1 MNNKDRKLSCLVKK
15 KLQER
20 KKEEKKNSSSIH
32 SEVEKIISKE
42 IILDYSTN
50 KKVNVK
56 FILNKYLSIITY
68 LTKENLNLKKI
79 IEKNQSEN
87 NKINDTIIKYENEL
101 RHKEDIITKMTENM
115 KKDLLYEDIHKREDV
130 NLCGKKDI
138 YMGNIE
144 MVKAEGEE
152 KYALKKENNNGEHI
166 SIYHIRNNER
176 YGSKNMKNNPLNDKI
191 ENFTFTQD
199 GGGIFAEKDRE
210 GECVLLKEQQSQK
223 GTIESAQKRKNT
235 MGHYDNIEDVNKH
248 GIVNA
253 ERLNTQFEGNFLTNT
268 NEAQSKFANDKENG
282 INERKFQNNSLNHF
296 LNDINKSSSND
307 VCMDELNYL
316 LSNGTQGNNHTS
328 DNQTEIEEQFEHVE
342 KFIRYHKK
350 CKEEYNNIYSVNFAS
365 IDQSTGATKSEGE
378 IKASENSMHA
388 TEKVLNNLAICI
400 DLPKQKSIN
409 RRTNNFEYKKDI
421 IYGKNNA
428 LMDLQICETSCNND
442 KAKKEEDCMNAQC
455 ETAENINSI
464 KKRSTV
470 ALKKENTMN
479 PETNNVNNES
489 PHDNHCDHFDKTDLD
504 FSEMGNKNDWEDDNY
519 EDLENIM
526 STILKLRKKT

>member
-1 MNNKDRKLSCLVKK
+1 MNKDRKLSCLVNK

-20 KKEEKKNSSSIH
+20 TKAEKKNSSRIH

-50 KKVNVK
+50 QKVNVK

-79 IEKNQSEN
+79 IEKNKSEN
-87 NKINDTIIKYENEL
+87 DKINDTIIRYENEL
-101 RHKEDIITKMTENM
+101 RHKEDIITKMSENLRT
-115 KKDLLYEDIHKREDV
+115 DLLNEDIHKREDV
-130 NLCGKKDI
+130 NLCGKKGI
-138 YMGNIE
+138 YEGNVGMIN
-144 MVKAEGEE
+144 AEGEE
-152 KYALKKENNNGEHI
+152 KYALRKENNNGEHI
-166 SIYHIRNNER
+166 SNYHICNNER
-176 YGSKNMKNNPLNDKI
+176 YGRKNMQNTPLNDKI
-191 ENFTFTQD
+191 ENFTFTQGD
-199 GGGIFAEKDRE
+199 GEIFAEKDTE
-210 GECVLLKEQQSQK
+210 GESVLLKGWQSQK
-223 GTIESAQKRKNT
+223 GTIESAQKRQNI

-253 ERLNTQFEGNFLTNT
+253 ERLNTQLGGNFLTNT

-282 INERKFQNNSLNHF
+282 TNERKFQNNSLNHF

-307 VCMDELNYL
+307 ICMDELNYL
-316 LSNGTQGNNHTS
+316 LSNTTHGNNHTS
-328 DNQTEIEEQFEHVE
+328 DNQTEIEEQFERVE

-365 IDQSTGATKSEGE
+365 IDQSTSATKSEGE
-378 IKASENSMHA
+378 IKASENSTHA
-388 TEKVLNNLAICI
+388 TQKVLNSRAICN
-400 DLPKQKSIN
+400 DLLKQKSIN
-409 RRTNNFEYKKDI
+409 RTKNFEYKKDI
-421 IYGKNNA
+421 ICGKNDV

-442 KAKKEEDCMNAQC
+442 KAKKEEECMNAHC
-455 ETAENINSI
+455 EAAENINSI
-464 KKRSTV
+464 KKSSTV
-470 ALKKENTMN
+470 TLKKENTMN
-479 PETNNVNNES
+479 IETINVNNES
-489 PHDNHCDHFDKTDLD
+489 PPDNHCDHFDKTDLD